1 MVPLAS
7 LWAPILFSAVLATL
21 AGFVFWIALPFRR
34 HDWKPLADEA
44 AFAELLRRQGVGP
57 GQYAFPFARDPRQRG
72 DPELVRRYE
81 AGPVGFLMVTRPGVP
96 AMGWGVARDLGY
108 HVVVGTLLAY
118 LAGRAIPAGG
128 DRFEVALVVGTAA
141 TLAYCAAVVPT
152 WIWLARPWSVVWKD
166 LAEGLVVAMLTAG
179 VFVVFWPR

>member
-1 MVPLAS
+1 MVSLAS
-7 LWAPILFSAVLATL
+7 LWAPILLSAVLATL

-34 HDWKPLADEA
+34 RDWNPLPDEA
-44 AFAELLRRQGVGP
+44 ALAESLRRQGAGP
-57 GQYAFPFARDPRQRG
+57 GQYAFPFARDPKKRG

-81 AGPVGFLMVTRPGVP
+81 SGPVGFLTLARPGVP
-96 AMGWGVARDLGY
+96 AMGRGVAWQFAY
-108 HVVVGTLLAY
+108 HVVVGVFVAY
-118 LAGRAIPAGG
+118 LASRTVPAGG
-128 DRFEVALVVGTAA
+128 DPLEVVRVVGTAA

-166 LAEGLVVAMLTAG
+166 LVEGLVVAMLTAG